1 MEIRSCY
8 DSQLTH
14 LFLLHEEGNA
24 FRIRHPVNS
33 SCCCHSPTVPSNT
46 DNQYFKKKIKFGNQ
60 KTNTQTNKNPTQL
73 TSFCNGLDFLPGQA
87 HTYKISPFCQQ
98 VSCMPFTPIEA
109 KEKTLCM
116 SALLQIFLLSTP
128 APSLNVLCLGCCFD
142 VASGNFET
150 ITWRQH

>member
-1 MEIRSCY
+1 MILSLLISFY
-8 DSQLTH
+8 YMKKAMHFASGILLTLRAVAIVP
-14 LFLLHEEGNA
+14 LFL
-24 FRIRHPVNS
+24 
-33 SCCCHSPTVPSNT
+33 PTLTINIW
-46 DNQYFKKKIKFGNQ
+46 KKKIKFGNQ